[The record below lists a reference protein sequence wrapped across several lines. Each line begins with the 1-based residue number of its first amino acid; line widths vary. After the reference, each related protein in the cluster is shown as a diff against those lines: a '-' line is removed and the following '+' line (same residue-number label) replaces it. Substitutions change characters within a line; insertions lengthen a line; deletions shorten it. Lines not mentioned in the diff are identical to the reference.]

1 MPFCI
6 LNLLKTRACGIVSE
20 NGRGDDSNH
29 VVTETRV
36 ESRVPETTVIQ
47 EEKVK
52 PPVQLDKKKNREVGR
67 FLFLMFLFGVY
78 KT

>member
-1 MPFCI
+1 M
-6 LNLLKTRACGIVSE
+6 SE

-29 VVTETRV
+29 VVTETQV

-52 PPVQLDKKKNREVGR
+52 PPVQLDKKKQGGWEIFV
-67 FLFLMFLFGVY
+67 FDVSFWCV
-78 KT
+78 